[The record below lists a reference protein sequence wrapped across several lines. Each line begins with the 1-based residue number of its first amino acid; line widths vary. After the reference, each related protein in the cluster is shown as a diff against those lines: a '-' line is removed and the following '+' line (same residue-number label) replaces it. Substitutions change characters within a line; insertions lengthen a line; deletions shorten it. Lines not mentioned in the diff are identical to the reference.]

1 MGNILANPYNDPG
14 LWIARQRVKP
24 IDRISLFCYALC
36 YIIIYIGLVFLQWF
50 TDTWWALFI
59 YIPLITMS
67 IFSLFTFFFNIYFM
81 FKIIEINAIIIFII
95 TLFFMIVDIIRITVL
110 CSVPPRMCITASIY
124 YIPQILLELVAIII
138 AIDIFGRVL
147 YGSILNSFLYKLML
161 GMLGQFG
168 TPVPM
173 TVTGEPI

>member
-1 MGNILANPYNDPG
+1 MGNIFVNPYNDPG

-24 IDRISLFCYALC
+24 IDRKTLIFYAFC
-36 YIIIYIGLVFLQWF
+36 YIIIYILLVFFQFF

-59 YIPLITMS
+59 YIPLPILS
-67 IFSLFTFFFNIYFM
+67 LIAIFTVIFNIYFL
-81 FKIIEINAIIIFII
+81 FRIIEINAIVIFIV
-95 TLFFMIVDIIRITVL
+95 TLFFMVVDIIRISVL
-110 CSVPPRMCITASIY
+110 CTVTHRCIIASIY

-147 YGSILNSFLYKLML
+147 YGSILNSFLYRFMI

-168 TPVPM
+168 APVPISL
-173 TVTGEPI
+173 TGDV